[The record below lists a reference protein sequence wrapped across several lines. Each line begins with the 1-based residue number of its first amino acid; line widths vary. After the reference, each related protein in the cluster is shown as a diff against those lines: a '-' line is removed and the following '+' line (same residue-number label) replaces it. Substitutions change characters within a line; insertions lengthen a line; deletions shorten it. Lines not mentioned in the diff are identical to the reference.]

1 MKKVIPFLLIAT
13 FLLSPQISSAQEP
26 GPWDDASTNWEE
38 FKETITLKSL
48 MTDLATFTLAVKQFL
63 EDHERL
69 PYHLFHVDQDTLKY
83 TKENQSG
90 MINPAFPTINIFNS
104 KPFNQEFQFLIET
117 GYLQEF
123 PDTLK
128 WRNLPTRRLRYQH
141 PNTVVFKGGKVTQF
155 KTSHFAV
162 FYHWPHAD
170 EESEKAFQ
178 SKWFE
183 KNYPTKAI
191 QHAPPEECLIGVKP
205 EAMYDPSNGEDSA
218 GFVYVDI
225 CGQHSEIGDL
235 EIEALEKLKS
245 IR

>member
-1 MKKVIPFLLIAT
+1 MKIAIPFLLIAS
-13 FLLSPQISSAQEP
+13 FLFTSQFSRAQEP
-26 GPWDDASTNWEE
+26 GPWNDASISWPE
-38 FKETITLKSL
+38 FKQSITLKSL
-48 MTDLATFTLAVKQFL
+48 MTDLATFTLAVKHFL

-69 PYHLFHVDQDTLKY
+69 PYHHFHVNQDTLKY
-83 TKENQSG
+83 TKENQIA
-90 MINPAFPTINIFNS
+90 MTNPAFPTRNIFNS

-123 PDTLK
+123 PDALK

-141 PNTVVFKGGKVTQF
+141 PNTVVFVDGKATQF
-155 KTSHFAV
+155 KTSHFAI

-183 KNYPTKAI
+183 NNYPAKAI
-191 QHAPPEECLIGVKP
+191 QSAPPEECLVGVKP
-205 EAMYDPSNGEDSA
+205 DAMYDPEKGKTSA

-225 CGQHSEIGDL
+225 CGEHSEIGDL
-235 EIEALEKLKS
+235 QIEVLETLKAK
-245 IR
+245 